1 MNNKDVI
8 EDYVKQFSKEFDKKL
23 INLIPKN
30 NFFSKRLYEALV
42 YVISVGGKR
51 LRPLLLTE
59 ISKLPDSSCDRTNTL
74 LFFSS

>member
-30 NFFSKRLYEALV
+30 NFF
-42 YVISVGGKR
+42 
-51 LRPLLLTE
+51 LRGYM
-59 ISKLPDSSCDRTNTL
+59 KH
-74 LFFSS
+74 